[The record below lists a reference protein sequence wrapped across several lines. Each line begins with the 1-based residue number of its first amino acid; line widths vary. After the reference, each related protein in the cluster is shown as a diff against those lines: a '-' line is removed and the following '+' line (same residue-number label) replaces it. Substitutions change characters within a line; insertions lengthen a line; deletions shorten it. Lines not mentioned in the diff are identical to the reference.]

1 MSSERQVFISEGLL
15 LLDALM
21 GWLKVE
27 CILNYDLDTKCA
39 FSSHLFCI
47 KKTLDLTV
55 TCIP

>member
-47 KKTLDLTV
+47 KKLLT
-55 TCIP
+55 